1 MKLNNFKI
9 YNLIYIFNN
18 IRHWANDNP
27 IVVMNV
33 KILINLI
40 FFLVFL
46 KIKYYLLIYLK
57 FKL

>member
-40 FFLVFL
+40 FFSIFKN
-46 KIKYYLLIYLK
+46 KILYLK
-57 FKL
+57 FK